1 MKVPKPILIT
11 AKLLEMI
18 SPKLATSFA
27 IKLFITPLKHTI
39 PKRELH
45 METTSKQTIINLP
58 TLNKKI
64 VVYEYGESPKKILL
78 VHGWSG
84 RGTQLVKIAD
94 ELVKT
99 GFSTVSF
106 DAPAH
111 GKSSGKSTIMT
122 EFITS
127 ILVLEKEF
135 GPFDA
140 AIGHSLGGMALLNAV
155 KNNLQIKRI
164 VIIGSGDK
172 VPDIVDSFVAKL
184 ELQPKISNLMQNRF
198 EKKYGVKMN
207 AFDASFAAKEVVIP
221 TLVIHDEN
229 DNEIPLSASKNICQN
244 LINGRLLITKG
255 LGHRKILGDIS
266 VIKSTLQFLTQ

>member
-27 IKLFITPLKHTI
+27 IKLFVTPIKHTI
-39 PKRELH
+39 PKRELQ
-45 METTSKQTIINLP
+45 METTSKQTFINLP

-64 VVYEYGESPKKILL
+64 VVYEYGESTKKILL

-155 KNNLQIKRI
+155 KNNLQIKRL

-172 VPDIVDSFVAKL
+172 VPDIVDLFVAKL

-244 LINGRLLITKG
+244 LINGQLLITKG

>member
-1 MKVPKPILIT
+1 
-11 AKLLEMI
+11 MI

-45 METTSKQTIINLP
+45 METTSKQTFINLP

-64 VVYEYGESPKKILL
+64 VVYEYGESTKKILL

-127 ILVLEKEF
+127 ILVLEKKF

-155 KNNLQIKRI
+155 KNNLQIKRL

-229 DNEIPLSASKNICQN
+229 DNEIPLSASKNIFQN
-244 LINGRLLITKG
+244 LINGQLLITKG

>member
-1 MKVPKPILIT
+1 MKVPKPILVT

-45 METTSKQTIINLP
+45 METTSKQTFINLP

-64 VVYEYGESPKKILL
+64 VVYEYGESTKKILL

-127 ILVLEKEF
+127 ILVLEKKF

-155 KNNLQIKRI
+155 KNNLQIKRL

-229 DNEIPLSASKNICQN
+229 DNEIPLSASKNIFQN
-244 LINGRLLITKG
+244 LINGQLLITKD

>member
-11 AKLLEMI
+11 ANLLEMI

>member
-39 PKRELH
+39 PKRELQ
-45 METTSKQTIINLP
+45 METTSKQTFINLP

-64 VVYEYGESPKKILL
+64 VVYEYGESTKKILL

-155 KNNLQIKRI
+155 KNNLQIKRL

-172 VPDIVDSFVAKL
+172 VPDIVDLFVAKL

-244 LINGRLLITKG
+244 LINGQLLITKG

>member
-229 DNEIPLSASKNICQN
+229 DNEIPLSASKNIFQN
-244 LINGRLLITKG
+244 LINGQLLITKG